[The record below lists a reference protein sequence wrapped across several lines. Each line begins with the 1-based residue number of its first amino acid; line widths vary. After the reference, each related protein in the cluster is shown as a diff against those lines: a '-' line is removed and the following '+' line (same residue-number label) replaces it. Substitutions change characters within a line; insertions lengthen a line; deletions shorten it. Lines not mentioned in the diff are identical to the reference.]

1 MDNKPDNQPAQ
12 APSPARVV
20 PGPQASARNTEMGQR
35 FDKVLF
41 EALDAVEAQKIP
53 YALIGGIAISGMGRP
68 RSTHDIDLFVR
79 PEDAEA
85 TLEALVQ
92 AGFEAERPELKW
104 LLKAWKEDHMVDI
117 IHRSQGDIYFD
128 PEMQSRAKNITFHGR
143 QIPAVPPEDLII
155 IKASVHQ
162 EVGPHHWWDALALL
176 THAQIDWDYL
186 LKRARKAPRRLL
198 SLLIYAQSQDVWIP
212 NTVVNHLFDI
222 IYKETRPP
230 GSDPDSVSPL
240 LQAAPQAQQK
250 PQSSIMAQQV
260 AQPIADQAAPRVPSS
275 QTKTADA
282 AKVATSANR
291 HTLLNLDTPLHQGL
305 PATYVVG
312 HLYELLAADCRT
324 ASLDC
329 ELAVGG
335 NRVLVKGEIQTQDQ
349 HDAINDV
356 INRAA
361 PDFDVENQT
370 RVTAL
375 RPLAPA
381 EEVI

>member
-1 MDNKPDNQPAQ
+1 MENKPEQ
-12 APSPARVV
+12 ATPRTV

-41 EALDAVEAQKIP
+41 EALDAVEAKNIP

-92 AGFEAERPELKW
+92 AGFESERPELKW

-117 IHRSQGDIYFD
+117 IFRSQGDIYFD
-128 PEMQSRAKNITFHGR
+128 PEMQSRAQNITFHGR

-176 THAQIDWDYL
+176 THANIDWDYL

-212 NTVVNHLFDI
+212 NIMVSHLFDI
-222 IYKETRPP
+222 IYRETRPP
-230 GSDPDSVSPL
+230 GSDPVSPSPL
-240 LQAAPQAQQK
+240 KSASAMSINAAPSQDSTK
-250 PQSSIMAQQV
+250 KTSPHMGPQSQQTPK
-260 AQPIADQAAPRVPSS
+260 Q
-275 QTKTADA
+275 
-282 AKVATSANR
+282 ATSANR

-305 PATYVVG
+305 PPTYIVG
-312 HLYELLAADCRT
+312 HLYELLAADART

-335 NRVLVKGEIQTQDQ
+335 NRVLVKGEIQSQDQ
-349 HDAINDV
+349 HDAINEV
-356 INRAA
+356 INKAA
-361 PDFDVENQT
+361 PEFDIENQT
-370 RVTAL
+370 RITPL

>member
-1 MDNKPDNQPAQ
+1 MEKNQP
-12 APSPARVV
+12 RVV

-41 EALDAVEAQKIP
+41 EALDAVEAKKIP

-92 AGFEAERPELKW
+92 AGFDSERPELKW

-117 IHRSQGDIYFD
+117 IFRSQGDIYFD
-128 PEMQSRAKNITFHGR
+128 PEMQSRSKNITFHGR

-176 THAQIDWDYL
+176 SHAQIDWDYL

-198 SLLIYAQSQDVWIP
+198 SLLIYAQSQDIWIP
-212 NTVVNHLFDI
+212 NIMVNHLFDI
-222 IYKETRPP
+222 IYRETRPP
-230 GSDPDSVSPL
+230 GSDPMPHIH
-240 LQAAPQAQQK
+240 AAPSQESTKKVAPPMGTISQATGTQ
-250 PQSSIMAQQV
+250 
-260 AQPIADQAAPRVPSS
+260 
-275 QTKTADA
+275 
-282 AKVATSANR
+282 ATSATSTSTNR
-291 HTLLNLDTPLHQGL
+291 HTLLNLDTPLHSGL
-305 PATYVVG
+305 PPTYIVG

-335 NRVLVKGEIQTQDQ
+335 NRVLVKGEIQSQDQ
-349 HDAINDV
+349 HEAINEV
-356 INRAA
+356 ISRAA
-361 PDFDVENQT
+361 PEFDVENQT
-370 RVTAL
+370 RITPL

-381 EEVI
+381 EEVV

>member
-1 MDNKPDNQPAQ
+1 MEKK
-12 APSPARVV
+12 VV

-41 EALDAVEAQKIP
+41 EALDAVEAKKIP

-104 LLKAWKEDHMVDI
+104 LFKAWKDEHMVDI
-117 IHRSQGDIYFD
+117 IFQSQGDIYFD
-128 PEMQSRAKNITFHGR
+128 SEMQSRAKNITFHGR

-212 NTVVNHLFDI
+212 NVMINHLFDI
-222 IYKETRPP
+222 VYRETRPP
-230 GSDPDSVSPL
+230 GSTPDSHVSPSL
-240 LQAAPQAQQK
+240 TTAASQDSTK
-250 PQSSIMAQQV
+250 KVSSPMG
-260 AQPIADQAAPRVPSS
+260 S
-275 QTKTADA
+275 QTA
-282 AKVATSANR
+282 R
-291 HTLLNLDTPLHQGL
+291 HTLLNLDTPLHSGL
-305 PATYVVG
+305 PSTYIVG
-312 HLYELLAADCRT
+312 HLYELLAADSRT

-335 NRVLVKGEIQTQDQ
+335 SRVLVKGEIHSQDQ
-349 HDAINDV
+349 YEAINEV
-356 INRAA
+356 IAKAA
-361 PDFDVENQT
+361 PEFDVENQT
-370 RVTAL
+370 RITPL

>member
-1 MDNKPDNQPAQ
+1 MEKRPDETQPQ
-12 APSPARVV
+12 QHSRVV
-20 PGPQASARNTEMGQR
+20 PGPQASARQTEMGQK

-41 EALDAVEAQKIP
+41 AALDAVEAKKIP

-85 TLEALVQ
+85 TLAALVE

-104 LLKAWKEDHMVDI
+104 LLKAWKDDHMVDI

-128 PEMQSRAKNITFHGR
+128 DEMQRRAKKINFHGR

-155 IKASVHQ
+155 IKAAVHQ

-212 NTVVNHLFDI
+212 NGVVNYLFDI
-222 IYKETRPP
+222 VYRETRPP
-230 GSDPDSVSPL
+230 GSEPD
-240 LQAAPQAQQK
+240 QAIISKPAQSWHSGHQNGHGEKNAQQ
-250 PQSSIMAQQV
+250 PGG
-260 AQPIADQAAPRVPSS
+260 QPAAGGQRP
-275 QTKTADA
+275 
-282 AKVATSANR
+282 SANNQQPSPTNQNKA
-291 HTLLNLDTPLHQGL
+291 TLLSLDTPLHSGL
-305 PATYVVG
+305 PPTYIVG
-312 HLYELLAADCRT
+312 HLYELLASDCRT

-329 ELAVGG
+329 EIAVGG
-335 NRVLVKGEIQTQDQ
+335 TRVLVKGEIQSEDQ
-349 HDAINDV
+349 HDAINEV
-356 INRAA
+356 ISRGA
-361 PDFDVENQT
+361 PGFDVENQT
-370 RVTAL
+370 RITPVHPTA
-375 RPLAPA
+375 P
-381 EEVI
+381 EEVL